1 MSIRIVPL
9 HSALL
14 AEGFLDYVHS
24 VGDGPLFPQI
34 TLDAYGRRNGKISSP
49 LSKWLRNV
57 VEIRDPKT
65 PFHSHRHTATSFLRN
80 TLTPD
85 GHPVVKE
92 DVERYLTGHAGK
104 GAHAGYGKQ
113 WIETLKA
120 AIEIIPNPLLAPLR
134 AVKDGASA
142 GS

>member
-1 MSIRIVPL
+1 MSTRSATVPCFRRSL
-9 HSALL
+9 STHTAGATGRYRARSPN
-14 AEGFLDYVHS
+14 GF
-24 VGDGPLFPQI
+24 
-34 TLDAYGRRNGKISSP
+34 
-49 LSKWLRNV
+49 RNV
-57 VEIRDPKT
+57 VEIGDPKK
-65 PFHSHRHTATSFLRN
+65 PFHSHRHTAISYLRN
-80 TLTPD
+80 TVTPD

>member
-14 AEGFLDYVHS
+14 AEGFLDYVDS

-34 TLDAYGRRNGKISSP
+34 TLDAYGRRNGKVSKP
-49 LSKWLRNV
+49 LSDWLRNV
-57 VEIRDPKT
+57 VEITDPNKV
-65 PFHSHRHTATSFLRN
+65 FHSHRHTATSFLRN
-80 TLTPD
+80 TSLPD
-85 GHPVVKE
+85 GSPAVKE
-92 DVERYLTGHAGK
+92 DVERYLLGHAGK

-120 AIEIIPNPLLAPLR
+120 AIEIIPNPLLTPLR
-134 AVKDGASA
+134 AVKDGAS
-142 GS
+142 GDS